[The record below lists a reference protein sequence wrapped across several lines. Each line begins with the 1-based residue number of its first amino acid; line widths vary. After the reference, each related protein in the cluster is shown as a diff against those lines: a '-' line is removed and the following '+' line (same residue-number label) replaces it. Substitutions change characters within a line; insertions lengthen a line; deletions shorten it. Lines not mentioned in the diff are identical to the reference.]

1 MPPDGTVRL
10 GASSRLASTG
20 VSHWHIRTF
29 VIAIIRSQP
38 CALLKY
44 KLCFIK
50 YRLNLI
56 KYKFN
61 FIKYN
66 LYFKGFGRK
75 VLIWVV
81 VGRE

>member
-10 GASSRLASTG
+10 GASLRLASTG
-20 VSHWHIRTF
+20 VLHWLIWIF
-29 VIAIIRSQP
+29 IIAIIRSQP

-50 YRLNLI
+50 HRLNLI

-66 LYFKGFGRK
+66 LYFKELGGK